1 MKKERL
7 LFALIAAAIV
17 LLSAKAVAAFERDDV
32 LDRVR
37 YDVLA
42 ERKFEGVVLDKP
54 RVFDGFMHFTL
65 RTSDAMAVVQIGP
78 KDFVQRS
85 GFKLDAG
92 QTVTVVGML
101 VVFGDRQIVLA
112 REITN
117 NGSVFVVRDRNGQPL
132 WEMDRPIQMDPK
144 FGDDRDPVC

>member
-1 MKKERL
+1 MKKELLLSGLIATAMVL
-7 LFALIAAAIV
+7 LFT
-17 LLSAKAVAAFERDDV
+17 SAVGAFERDNL

-37 YDVLA
+37 YAVLA
-42 ERKFEGVVLDKP
+42 EREFEGVVLDKP
-54 RVFDGFMHFTL
+54 GVYDGDMHFTL
-65 RTSDAMAVVQIGP
+65 RTNDALGVVQIGP

-101 VVFGDRQIVLA
+101 VVFADRQMVLA
-112 REITN
+112 REIAS

-132 WEMDRPIQMDPK
+132 WKDPPIQMDPK
-144 FGDDRDPVC
+144 PGDERDPIC